1 MHAEYLT
8 GLPHVMWPWWWEVW
22 NVAKGRRYWNYF
34 TKCNGKG
41 CISCLALLLGWSLEV
56 QVYLNLKRTGMF
68 MNRSLNVDAGVHYE
82 GLHYFE
88 SMSSVN
94 WISARVEHC
103 ACLVHP
109 FGRAGHLDEVEDLV
123 KSMPCEPDT
132 SAWSTVLA
140 ACRVHCNVE
149 MGEPFANWVLEIDP
163 GNAVGYVLLS
173 NIYPAAGKWDDLKPN
188 IQWQRLEQSV
198 DKATSS
204 RTWIEVNG
212 VLHTFVIGDQ

>member
-1 MHAEYLT
+1 
-8 GLPHVMWPWWWEVW
+8 
-22 NVAKGRRYWNYF
+22 
-34 TKCNGKG
+34 
-41 CISCLALLLGWSLEV
+41 
-56 QVYLNLKRTGMF
+56 
-68 MNRSLNVDAGVHYE
+68 
-82 GLHYFE
+82 
-88 SMSSVN
+88 
-94 WISARVEHC
+94 
-103 ACLVHP
+103 
-109 FGRAGHLDEVEDLV
+109 
-123 KSMPCEPDT
+123 
-132 SAWSTVLA
+132 VLA